1 MIFVNKKDNRVV
13 LITRKCGWC
22 TLAHPH
28 TGLPSTNKWHN
39 YSSSKKWLPG
49 NPDKGVWPDDQ
60 MPWDNSFWKD
70 YDIILLIRD
79 PIERYA
85 SGIAQ
90 LFQFD
95 GLGDGADVPKPRHV
109 VDGGASKFN
118 NWWKKLDKS
127 DLSFNDSH
135 TANWLYLIK
144 DMEYNSMQ
152 IVKTEELNNWLE
164 SEGIT
169 PKKVNQT
176 PSALKS
182 EIKQIMGDKSILEYL
197 KPEVEMY
204 NYLLDKHY
212 KE

>member
-1 MIFVNKKDNRVV
+1 MIFVNKKDNRVILSV
-13 LITRKCGWC
+13 RKCGWS
-22 TLAHPH
+22 TLAHWK
-28 TGLPSTNKWHN
+28 TGLPSTNNWHN
-39 YSSSKKWLPG
+39 YSSSKKWEQG
-49 NPDKGVWPDDQ
+49 NPDKGGDTS

-70 YDIILLIRD
+70 YNITLVIRD
-79 PIERYA
+79 PIERYV

-90 LFQFD
+90 LFKLD
-95 GLGDGADVPKPRHV
+95 GHGVDV
-109 VDGGASKFN
+109 SKFN
-118 NWWKKLDKS
+118 NWWKNLDKS
-127 DLSFNDSH
+127 NLSFNDGH

-152 IVKTEELNNWLE
+152 IVKTDELNNWLE
-164 SEGIT
+164 SEGLT

-176 PSALKS
+176 PSTMKYQV
-182 EIKQIMGDKSILEYL
+182 EQVMGDKSILEYL